1 MPVSNVSRLSI
12 TLKLPLAFFQS
23 VEGLSGNY
31 PTSSDIGPAT
41 QPARLWQDLG
51 SILSRF
57 EALKKLDLW
66 LDHNEPQFWVV
77 VNERST
83 LDPLLTQLS
92 TRPNLDVTVTLPM
105 LHPKFEQNE
114 RHYTEDSVSEN
125 IRVNRVLRSKKHA
138 VIGAQGCIENIDD
151 LATFIEAYKQLQT
164 NNTSLRNKLAERKRE
179 HDQTKVQLEKAAHA
193 KYAAEFEAMREEM
206 SVMRQDKAGWIESI
220 EDLES
225 EALTAKDKVATLVAE
240 KSKLQRSVV
249 ELHGAM
255 AGLNQTIEEGNK
267 RFDEVKERV
276 KAFATEL

>member
-1 MPVSNVSRLSI
+1 MAKKKAAKARLSD
-12 TLKLPLAFFQS
+12 TSDESEVDGS
-23 VEGLSGNY
+23 V
-31 PTSSDIGPAT
+31 P
-41 QPARLWQDLG
+41 
-51 SILSRF
+51 
-57 EALKKLDLW
+57 
-66 LDHNEPQFWVV
+66 
-77 VNERST
+77 
-83 LDPLLTQLS
+83 
-92 TRPNLDVTVTLPM
+92 
-105 LHPKFEQNE
+105 
-114 RHYTEDSVSEN
+114 
-125 IRVNRVLRSKKHA
+125 
-138 VIGAQGCIENIDD
+138 NIDD

-179 HDQTKVQLEKAAHA
+179 HDQVKVQLEKAAHA
-193 KYAAEFEAMREEM
+193 KYAAKFEAMREEM

-255 AGLNQTIEEGNK
+255 AGLYQTIEEGNK